1 MLENFRANIKAI
13 HLQIIITLYEGMTIY
28 FFYDDVL
35 MSVIQKSFE
44 RRSSSDQ
51 IIEILGVTLAIFFI
65 CMSLVFTV
73 NVWSRKNLKKWLVL
87 LSVTYVINLIVFGG
101 FIYIMNQTY
110 RSVSFTEWVTLAN
123 YTFHIVLELLILL
136 CVYMLANNQEPVG
149 DTDRLLDSL
158 SIIQILLFIFILF
171 CQSYFFFKQNQ
182 KIRINKKKLK

>member
-35 MSVIQKSFE
+35 MTLVQKSYE
-44 RRSSSDQ
+44 RRYSSDK

-65 CMSLVFTV
+65 CMSIVFTV

-87 LSVTYVINLIVFGG
+87 LSIAYVINLIVFGC
-101 FIYIMNQTY
+101 FIYIINQPY
-110 RSVSFTEWVTLAN
+110 RSVSFMEWVHLTN
-123 YTFHIVLELLILL
+123 YTAHIILELLILA
-136 CVYMLANNQEPVG
+136 CVYMLATNQEPVG

-158 SIIQILLFIFILF
+158 SII
-171 CQSYFFFKQNQ
+171 
-182 KIRINKKKLK
+182 